1 MTTPNRAAALPSQR
15 AVRPMASTAAYFAA
29 IMGLGLVSA
38 SLGPTLLGLAENT
51 RSEISQISYLFLARS
66 TGYMLG
72 TLLGGRTIDRKPAH
86 YVMAAAIVVI
96 SAAIFTVPSV
106 TLLVLLAMVLVV
118 VGMSEGTVDVGTNTL
133 LVWVQ
138 RDRVGPYMNALH
150 FFFGVGAFLS
160 PILVVQIV
168 AWTGG
173 ITWAYRALAL
183 LIAPLAIWIVLLP
196 SPTHVAADVTTTR
209 SIRENVVL
217 LVIIAFFMFLTV
229 GAEVTFAGW
238 IYTYAATVG
247 LATATTAGYLTSVF
261 WGTFTLGRLV
271 GIPAAAVFRPRA
283 ILLVDL
289 IGCIASMAV
298 ILIWRDQVWAVWAG
312 AAGFGLFMATIFATM
327 FLWAE
332 RRLDMTGST
341 ARWFFV
347 GSSLGAM
354 TLPWLAGQLFGRVG
368 PGAAMATVFVTMV
381 ANLLVFFVLMRFG
394 GQPRSGQAD

>member
-1 MTTPNRAAALPSQR
+1 LTTPNSVAAMPSQR
-15 AVRPMASTAAYFAA
+15 PVRPIASTAAYFAA
-29 IMGLGLVSA
+29 IMGLGLISA

-51 RSEISQISYLFLARS
+51 HSEVSQMSYLFLARS

-72 TLLGGRTIDRKPAH
+72 TLMGGHLIDSKPAH
-86 YVMAAAIVVI
+86 YVMATAIVVI
-96 SAAIFTVPSV
+96 CTTIFMVPSV
-106 TLLVLLAMVLVV
+106 TLLVLLALLLVV
-118 VGMSEGTVDVGTNTL
+118 VGMSEGTVDVSSNTL

-160 PILVVQIV
+160 PILVVQMV

-173 ITWAYRALAL
+173 ITWAYRTLAL
-183 LIAPLAIWIVLLP
+183 LVVPLALWIALLP
-196 SPTHVAADVTTTR
+196 SPTHVAAETTETR
-209 SIRENVVL
+209 LASENVLL
-217 LVIIAFFMFLTV
+217 LVTIAFFMFLTV

-238 IYTYAATVG
+238 IYTYAATLG
-247 LATATTAGYLTSVF
+247 LATVTTAGYLTSVF
-261 WGTFTLGRLV
+261 WGTFTLGRLI

-298 ILIWRDQVWAVWAG
+298 ILIWQDQALAVWAG

-347 GSSLGAM
+347 GASLGSM

-368 PGAAMATVFVTMV
+368 PGSAMATVFVTMV
-381 ANLLVFFVLMRFG
+381 VNLVVFFVLMRVG
-394 GQPRSGQAD
+394 GAPRSGRVE